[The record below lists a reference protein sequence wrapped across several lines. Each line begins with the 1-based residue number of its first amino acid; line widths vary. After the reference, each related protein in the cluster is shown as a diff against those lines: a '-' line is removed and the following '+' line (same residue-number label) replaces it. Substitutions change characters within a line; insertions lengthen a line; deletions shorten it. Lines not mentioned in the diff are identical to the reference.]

1 MEAKY
6 VIVLSALIFSL
17 IIVGETATTGNW
29 ELLKE
34 SIGISAMHAQ
44 LLPNDRVVMFDRTD
58 FGQSKISLP
67 EEKCRKLADGR
78 IDCSAHSVELNL
90 LNQDVRPLTVLT
102 DTWCSSGALAPD
114 GILIQSGG
122 SNTGERAVRTFQS
135 CGDCDWMEDQ
145 KGLVVPRWY
154 ASNQI
159 LPNGKFIVV
168 GGRGQFS
175 YEFIPK
181 SSLPSD
187 FKVFALPFLRET
199 RDAVENNL
207 YPFTHL
213 STDGNLFIFA
223 NTKSILFD
231 YINNRV
237 VRNDY
242 PVMPGGVSRNYPS
255 TGSSVLLPL
264 KLGSINSTSSA
275 APDAEVF
282 ICGGAPPTSYISAI
296 KGTFL
301 PAAKSCGR
309 LMITAEQP
317 EWVMEEMPIERVM
330 GDMLLLPTGDV
341 LIINGA
347 KKGAAGWYLGREP
360 VLNPVLYQPESSKYA
375 IMEPSK
381 IPRMYH
387 STAVLITDGRV
398 LVGGSNP
405 NKNYNFT
412 EQFPTEL
419 SVEVFSP
426 PYLSSG
432 PRPQISWAKPETEL
446 SYKQPISIGFTTKKN
461 GEFPFFDKL
470 FKKKTH
476 QQNGELEKVSVTLV
490 APSFNTHSFSMN
502 QRMMV
507 LEINRVRQLSSRTYV
522 IDCFAPPTPN
532 IAPPGY
538 YLLFVVHSGI
548 PSLGRWVHIS

>member
-6 VIVLSALIFSL
+6 VIVFSALIFSL
-17 IIVGETATTGNW
+17 FIGGETVTTGNW

-34 SIGISAMHAQ
+34 SIGISAMHTQ
-44 LLPNDRVVMFDRTD
+44 LLPNDRVIMYDRVD
-58 FGQSKISLP
+58 FGQSRILLP
-67 EEKCRKLADGR
+67 AEKCSNATNLKV
-78 IDCSAHSVELNL
+78 DCTAHSVELNL
-90 LNQDVRPLTVLT
+90 LDRSVRPLTVLT
-102 DTWCSSGALAPD
+102 DTWCSSGSLASD
-114 GILIQSGG
+114 GMLIQSGG
-122 SNTGERAVRTFQS
+122 SNNGEHAVRTFRP
-135 CGDCDWMEDQ
+135 CADCDWVEDQ
-145 KGLVVPRWY
+145 KWLDVPRWY

-159 LPNGKFIVV
+159 LPNGEVIVV
-168 GGRGQFS
+168 GGRGQFN

-181 SSLPSD
+181 SSLQSD
-187 FKVFALPFLRET
+187 SKVFELPFLKET
-199 RDAVENNL
+199 SDAVENNL

-213 STDGNLFIFA
+213 SPDGNLFIFA

-237 VRNDY
+237 VRDDY

-264 KLGSINSTSSA
+264 KLGLINSITGT
-275 APDAEVF
+275 PDAEVF
-282 ICGGAPPTSYISAI
+282 ICGGTPPTSYITAI

-309 LMITAEQP
+309 LVITAKQP
-317 EWVMEEMPIERVM
+317 NWVMEEMPMERVM
-330 GDMLLLPTGDV
+330 GDMILLPTGDV
-341 LIINGA
+341 LLINGA

-360 VLNPVLYQPESSKYA
+360 VLNPVLYQPESSKYE
-375 IMEPSK
+375 IMEASTT
-381 IPRMYH
+381 PRMYH
-387 STAVLITDGRV
+387 STAILITDGRV

-412 EQFPTEL
+412 EMFPTEL

-432 PRPQISWAKPETEL
+432 SRPQISWVKQGTEL
-446 SYKQPISIGFTTKKN
+446 SYKQAISIGFTSENN
-461 GEFPFFDKL
+461 GDVPLLDKL
-470 FKKKTH
+470 F
-476 QQNGELEKVSVTLV
+476 NGELENVSVTLV

-507 LEINRVRQLSSRTYV
+507 LQINKVREPSSGSYV
-522 IDCFAPPTPN
+522 IDCFAPATPN
-532 IAPPGY
+532 VAPPGY
-538 YLLFVVHSGI
+538 YLLFVVHNGI
-548 PSLGRWVHIS
+548 PSKGTWIHIS

>member
-6 VIVLSALIFSL
+6 VVVFSALIFSL
-17 IIVGETATTGNW
+17 FNLGETATTGSW
-29 ELLKE
+29 KLLKK
-34 SIGISAMHAQ
+34 SIGISAMHTQ
-44 LLPNDRVVMFDRTD
+44 LLPNDRVIMFDRTD
-58 FGQSKISLP
+58 FGQSKILLP
-67 EEKCRKLADGR
+67 EEICTDVSADDQ

-90 LNQDVRPLTVLT
+90 LDRKVRPLTVFT
-102 DTWCSSGALAPD
+102 DTWCSSGSLAPD
-114 GILIQSGG
+114 GMLLQSGG
-122 SNTGERAVRTFQS
+122 SGTGQRAVRTFRP
-135 CGDCDWMEDQ
+135 CANCDWTEDQ

-159 LPNGKFIVV
+159 LPNGKVIAV
-168 GGRGQFS
+168 GGRGQFN

-181 SSLPSD
+181 STLPSD

-231 YINNRV
+231 YVNNRV

-264 KLGSINSTSSA
+264 KLGSINSSIGA
-275 APDAEVF
+275 VPDAEIF
-282 ICGGAPPTSYISAI
+282 ICGGAPPNSYISAI

-309 LMITAEQP
+309 LMITAKQP
-317 EWVMEEMPIERVM
+317 KWVMEEMPIERVM

-341 LIINGA
+341 LLINGA
-347 KKGAAGWYLGREP
+347 KKGTAGWYLGREP
-360 VLNPVLYQPESSKYA
+360 VLNPVLYQPESGKFEL
-375 IMEPSK
+375 MQPSK
-381 IPRMYH
+381 TPRMYH
-387 STAVLITDGRV
+387 STAILIADGRV

-405 NKNYNFT
+405 NSNYNFT
-412 EQFPTEL
+412 EMFPTEL

-432 PRPQISWAKPETEL
+432 PRPRINLRKLKTEI
-446 SYKQPISIGFTTKKN
+446 SYKEPISIGFVSKKN
-461 GEFPFFDKL
+461 G
-470 FKKKTH
+470 
-476 QQNGELEKVSVTLV
+476 GMEKVFVTMV

-502 QRMMV
+502 QRMLV
-507 LEINRVRQLSSRTYV
+507 LKTNQVRQVTGNYHV
-522 IDCFAPPTPN
+522 IDCFAPDTPN

-538 YLLFVVHSGI
+538 YLLFVVRNGI
-548 PSLGRWVHIS
+548 PSRGSWMHIS

>member
-1 MEAKY
+1 MKAKD
-6 VIVLSALIFSL
+6 VIIFSALIFSFF
-17 IIVGETATTGNW
+17 IIGETATTGNW
-29 ELLKE
+29 KLLKK
-34 SIGISAMHAQ
+34 SIGISAMHTV
-44 LLPNDRVVMFDRTD
+44 LLPNDRVIMFDRTD

-67 EEKCRKLADGR
+67 EESCSKLVVDDKT
-78 IDCSAHSVELNL
+78 DCSAHSVELNL
-90 LNQDVRPLTVLT
+90 VDRTVRPLTVLT
-102 DTWCSSGALAPD
+102 DTWCSSGALGPD
-114 GILIQSGG
+114 GMLMQSGG
-122 SNTGERAVRTFQS
+122 SNNGQRAVRTIKP
-135 CGDCDWMEDQ
+135 CANCDWMEDQ

-159 LPNGKFIVV
+159 LPNGKIIVV
-168 GGRGQFS
+168 GGRGQFN

-187 FKVFALPFLRET
+187 FKVFALPFLKET

-213 STDGNLFIFA
+213 SPDGNLFIFA

-242 PVMPGGVSRNYPS
+242 PAMPGGVSRNYPS

-264 KLGSINSTSSA
+264 KLGLVNSTTDT
-275 APDAEVF
+275 PDAEVL
-282 ICGGAPPTSYISAI
+282 ICGGTPPNSYISAI
-296 KGTFL
+296 RGSFL

-309 LMITAEQP
+309 LMITAAQP
-317 EWVMEEMPIERVM
+317 TWQMEEMPIERVM

-360 VLNPVLYQPESSKYA
+360 VLNPVLYQPESSKFEM
-375 IMEPSK
+375 MEASK
-381 IPRMYH
+381 TPRMYH
-387 STAVLITDGRV
+387 STAILIADGRV

-405 NKNYNFT
+405 NSNYNFT
-412 EQFPTEL
+412 ELFPTDL

-432 PRPQISWAKPETEL
+432 SRPQISWAKPGTEL
-446 SYKQPISIGFTTKKN
+446 SYKQPISIGFVPKKN
-461 GEFPFFDKL
+461 
-470 FKKKTH
+470 
-476 QQNGELEKVSVTLV
+476 QQLENVSVTMV

-507 LEINRVRQLSSRTYV
+507 LKINQLHQVSSGYYI
-522 IDCFAPPTPN
+522 IDCFAPENSN

-538 YLLFVVHSGI
+538 YLLFVVQDGI
-548 PSLGRWVHIS
+548 PSRGRWMHIS

>member
-1 MEAKY
+1 MEAKH
-6 VIVLSALIFSL
+6 VIVFSALIFSL
-17 IIVGETATTGNW
+17 FIGGETVTTGNW

-34 SIGISAMHAQ
+34 SIGISAMHTQ
-44 LLPNDRVVMFDRTD
+44 LLPNDRVIMFDRVD
-58 FGQSKISLP
+58 FGQSNISLP
-67 EEKCRKLADGR
+67 EERCRKLADGR

-102 DTWCSSGALAPD
+102 DTWCSSGSLASD
-114 GILIQSGG
+114 GMLIQSGG
-122 SNTGERAVRTFQS
+122 SNDGEHAVRTFRP
-135 CGDCDWMEDQ
+135 CADCDWVEDQ

-159 LPNGKFIVV
+159 LPNGKVIVV
-168 GGRGQFS
+168 GGRGQFN

-181 SSLPSD
+181 SSLQSD
-187 FKVFALPFLRET
+187 FKVFELPFLKET
-199 RDAVENNL
+199 SDAVENNL

-213 STDGNLFIFA
+213 TPDGNLFIFA

-231 YINNRV
+231 YISNRV
-237 VRNDY
+237 VRDDY

-264 KLGSINSTSSA
+264 KLGLINSIIGT
-275 APDAEVF
+275 PDAEVF
-282 ICGGAPPTSYISAI
+282 ICGGAPPNSYITAI

-301 PAAKSCGR
+301 SAAKSCGR
-309 LMITAEQP
+309 LVITAAQP
-317 EWVMEEMPIERVM
+317 RWQMEEMPIERVM

-347 KKGAAGWYLGREP
+347 KKGSAGWYLGKEP
-360 VLNPVLYQPESSKYA
+360 VLNPVLYQPESSKYE
-375 IMEPSK
+375 IMEASK
-381 IPRMYH
+381 TPRMYH
-387 STAVLITDGRV
+387 STAILITDGRV

-432 PRPQISWAKPETEL
+432 PRPQIGWVKTGTEL
-446 SYKQPISIGFTTKKN
+446 SYKQPISIGFTSEKN
-461 GEFPFFDKL
+461 GDASLFGKL
-470 FKKKTH
+470 FKNK
-476 QQNGELEKVSVTLV
+476 NGELENVSVTLV

-507 LEINRVRQLSSRTYV
+507 LEVNQVRELSSKSYV
-522 IDCFAPPTPN
+522 IDCFAPATPN

-538 YLLFVVHSGI
+538 YLLFVIHNGI
-548 PSLGRWVHIS
+548 PSKGTWIHIS

>member
-1 MEAKY
+1 MKAKY
-6 VIVLSALIFSL
+6 AIVFSALIFSL
-17 IIVGETATTGNW
+17 FIVGETATTGNW
-29 ELLKE
+29 KLLKK
-34 SIGISAMHAQ
+34 SIGISAMHTQ
-44 LLPNDRVVMFDRTD
+44 LLPNDRVIMFDRTD
-58 FGQSKISLP
+58 FGQSRILLP
-67 EEKCRKLADGR
+67 AEKCSNATNAKL
-78 IDCSAHSVELNL
+78 DCTAHSVELNL
-90 LNQDVRPLTVLT
+90 LDRSVRPLTVLT
-102 DTWCSSGALAPD
+102 DTWCSSGSLAPD
-114 GILIQSGG
+114 GMLLQSGG
-122 SNTGERAVRTFQS
+122 SNSGERAVR
-135 CGDCDWMEDQ
+135 DQ

-159 LPNGKFIVV
+159 LPNGKVIVV

-187 FKVFALPFLRET
+187 FTVFALPFLRET
-199 RDAVENNL
+199 RDSVENNL

-213 STDGNLFIFA
+213 TPDGNLFIFA

-231 YINNRV
+231 YINNLV

-264 KLGSINSTSSA
+264 KLGLSNSTID

-282 ICGGAPPTSYISAI
+282 ICGGAPPTSYVSAI
-296 KGTFL
+296 RGTFL

-309 LMITAEQP
+309 LMITAAQP
-317 EWVMEEMPIERVM
+317 QWQMEEMPIERVM

-341 LIINGA
+341 LLINGA

-360 VLNPVLYQPESSKYA
+360 VLNPVLYQPESSKYE
-375 IMEPSK
+375 IMEASTT
-381 IPRMYH
+381 PRMYH
-387 STAVLITDGRV
+387 STAILISDGRV

-405 NKNYNFT
+405 NSNYNFT
-412 EQFPTEL
+412 EMFPTDL

-426 PYLSSG
+426 PYLSSSS
-432 PRPQISWAKPETEL
+432 RPQISWVKPSTEL
-446 SYKQPISIGFTTKKN
+446 SYNQAISIGFVPKRNETVDN
-461 GEFPFFDKL
+461 
-470 FKKKTH
+470 
-476 QQNGELEKVSVTLV
+476 VSVTMI

-507 LEINRVRQLSSRTYV
+507 LKTNQVRPVTSSYYIV
-522 IDCFAPPTPN
+522 DCLAPETSN

-538 YLLFVVHSGI
+538 YLLFVVQNGV
-548 PSLGRWVHIS
+548 PSRGKWTHIS

>member
-6 VIVLSALIFSL
+6 VVVFSALIFSL
-17 IIVGETATTGNW
+17 FIVGETANW

-34 SIGISAMHAQ
+34 SIGISAMHAV
-44 LLPNDRVVMFDRTD
+44 LLPNDRVIMFDRTD

-67 EEKCRKLADGR
+67 EERCVKLADGR

-90 LNQDVRPLTVLT
+90 LDQTVRPLTVQT
-102 DTWCSSGALAPD
+102 DTWCSSGALSSD
-114 GILIQSGG
+114 GVLIQSGG
-122 SNTGERAVRTFQS
+122 SNRGERVVRTFRP
-135 CGDCDWMEDQ
+135 CADCDWMEDQ

-159 LPNGKFIVV
+159 LPNGKIIVV
-168 GGRGQFS
+168 GGRGQFN

-181 SSLPSD
+181 SALKAD
-187 FKVFALPFLRET
+187 FKVFALPFLKET

-223 NTKSILFD
+223 NTRSILFD
-231 YINNRV
+231 YTNNRV
-237 VRNDY
+237 VRDDY
-242 PVMPGGVSRNYPS
+242 PAMPGGVSRNYPS

-264 KLGSINSTSSA
+264 KLGSANSTIG

-282 ICGGAPPTSYISAI
+282 ICGGAPPNSYVAAI
-296 KGTFL
+296 KGKFQ

-309 LMITAEQP
+309 LVITAKQP
-317 EWVMEEMPIERVM
+317 TWVMEEMPIERVM
-330 GDMLLLPTGDV
+330 GDMILLPTGDV

-360 VLNPVLYQPESSKYA
+360 VLNPVLYQPESSTYE
-375 IMEPSK
+375 IMEPSN

-387 STAVLITDGRV
+387 STAILIPDGRV

-405 NKNYNFT
+405 NQNYNFT
-412 EQFPTEL
+412 EMFPTEL

-432 PRPQISWAKPETEL
+432 ARPQISWVKPETEL
-446 SYKQPISIGFTTKKN
+446 SYKKPISIGFTSKN
-461 GEFPFFDKL
+461 KEGEYSFFDKFL
-470 FKKKTH
+470 KKKDDKH
-476 QQNGELEKVSVTLV
+476 KGKPENVYVTMV

-507 LEINRVRQLSSRTYV
+507 LEVNQVHQVTGKNYV
-522 IDCFAPPTPN
+522 IDCFAPATSY

-538 YLLFVVHSGI
+538 YLLFVVHDGI
-548 PSLGRWVHIS
+548 PSMGKWVHIS

>member
-6 VIVLSALIFSL
+6 VIVFSALILSIF
-17 IIVGETATTGNW
+17 IVGETATTGNW

-34 SIGISAMHAQ
+34 SIGISAMHTQ

-78 IDCSAHSVELNL
+78 IDCAAHSVELNL

-114 GILIQSGG
+114 GMLIQSGG
-122 SNTGERAVRTFQS
+122 SNTGERA
-135 CGDCDWMEDQ
+135 EDQ

-168 GGRGQFS
+168 GGRGQFN

-231 YINNRV
+231 YVNNRV

-242 PVMPGGVSRNYPS
+242 PVMPGGISRNYPS

-264 KLGSINSTSSA
+264 KLGSINSTTGA

-309 LMITAEQP
+309 LMITAKQP
-317 EWVMEEMPIERVM
+317 KWVMEEMPMERVM

-341 LIINGA
+341 LIING
-347 KKGAAGWYLGREP
+347 REP
-360 VLNPVLYQPESSKYA
+360 VLNPVLYQPESSKYE

-387 STAVLITDGRV
+387 STAVLITDGRI

-412 EQFPTEL
+412 EMFPTEL

-432 PRPQISWAKPETEL
+432 SRPEISWAKPEMEL
-446 SYKQPISIGFTTKKN
+446 SYKQPISIGFTSKKN
-461 GEFPFFDKL
+461 GEFPSFDKL

-476 QQNGELEKVSVTLV
+476 KQNGELENVYVTMV

-507 LEINRVRQLSSRTYV
+507 LEINQVRQLSGKSYV
-522 IDCFAPPTPN
+522 IDCFAPGTPN
-532 IAPPGY
+532 VAPPGF
-538 YLLFVVHSGI
+538 YLLFVVHDGI
-548 PSLGRWVHIS
+548 PSKGRWVHIS

>member
-6 VIVLSALIFSL
+6 VVVFSALIFSL
-17 IIVGETATTGNW
+17 FNLGETATTGSW
-29 ELLKE
+29 KLLKK
-34 SIGISAMHAQ
+34 SIGISAMHTQ
-44 LLPNDRVVMFDRTD
+44 LLPNDRVIMFDRTD
-58 FGQSKISLP
+58 FGQSKILLP
-67 EEKCRKLADGR
+67 EEKCSELATLGNT
-78 IDCSAHSVELNL
+78 DCTAHSVELNL
-90 LNQDVRPLTVLT
+90 LDRKVRPLTVLT
-102 DTWCSSGALAPD
+102 DTWCSSGSLAPD
-114 GILIQSGG
+114 GMLLQSGG
-122 SNTGERAVRTFQS
+122 NWNGERAVRS
-135 CGDCDWMEDQ
+135 VRPCANCDWMEDQ

-159 LPNGKFIVV
+159 LPNGKVIVV

-187 FKVFALPFLRET
+187 SKVFALPFLLET
-199 RDAVENNL
+199 SDVAENNL

-213 STDGNLFIFA
+213 SPDGNLFIFA

-231 YINNRV
+231 YVNDRV

-264 KLGSINSTSSA
+264 KLGLSNSTIDT
-275 APDAEVF
+275 PDAEVF
-282 ICGGAPPTSYISAI
+282 ICGGAPLTSYLTAI
-296 KGTFL
+296 RGTFL

-309 LMITAEQP
+309 LMITAAQP
-317 EWVMEEMPIERVM
+317 QWQMEEMPMERAM

-341 LIINGA
+341 LLINGA

-360 VLNPVLYQPESSKYA
+360 VLNPVLYQPESGKFEV
-375 IMEPSK
+375 MQPSK
-381 IPRMYH
+381 TPRMYH
-387 STAVLITDGRV
+387 STAILIADGRV

-405 NKNYNFT
+405 NSNYNFT
-412 EQFPTEL
+412 EMFPTEL

-432 PRPQISWAKPETEL
+432 SRPQINLAKLKTEI
-446 SYKQPISIGFTTKKN
+446 SYKKPISIGFVSKN
-461 GEFPFFDKL
+461 NEVIE
-470 FKKKTH
+470 
-476 QQNGELEKVSVTLV
+476 NVSVTMV

-502 QRMMV
+502 QRMLV
-507 LEINRVRQLSSRTYV
+507 LNINQVRQVTSTYHV
-522 IDCFAPPTPN
+522 IDCFSPETPN

-538 YLLFVVHSGI
+538 YLLFVVQNGV
-548 PSLGRWVHIS
+548 PSRGRWVHIS

>member
-6 VIVLSALIFSL
+6 VIVFSSLIFSL
-17 IIVGETATTGNW
+17 FIEGETATTGNW
-29 ELLKE
+29 KLLKK
-34 SIGISAMHAQ
+34 SIGISAMHTV
-44 LLPNDRVVMFDRTD
+44 LLPNDRVIMFDRTD

-67 EEKCRKLADGR
+67 EEKCSKLVVDDKT
-78 IDCSAHSVELNL
+78 DCSAHSVELNL
-90 LNQDVRPLTVLT
+90 LDRTVRPLTVLT
-102 DTWCSSGALAPD
+102 DTWCSSGALGPD
-114 GILIQSGG
+114 GILMQSGG
-122 SNTGERAVRTFQS
+122 SNNGQRAVRTIEP
-135 CGDCDWMEDQ
+135 CANCDWKEDQ

-159 LPNGKFIVV
+159 LPNGKIIVV

-181 SSLPSD
+181 SPAQSD
-187 FKVFALPFLRET
+187 FKVFALPFLQET

-213 STDGNLFIFA
+213 SPDGNLFIFA

-264 KLGSINSTSSA
+264 KLGSSNNTNG

-282 ICGGAPPTSYISAI
+282 ICGGAPPNSYITAI
-296 KGTFL
+296 KGRFL

-309 LMITAEQP
+309 LMITAEKPTWQ
-317 EWVMEEMPIERVM
+317 MEEMPIERVM

-360 VLNPVLYQPESSKYA
+360 VLNPVLYQPESSKYE
-375 IMEPSK
+375 IMEASN

-387 STAVLITDGRV
+387 STAILIADGRV

-405 NKNYNFT
+405 NSNYNFT
-412 EQFPTEL
+412 ELFPTDL

-432 PRPQISWAKPETEL
+432 SRPQINLAKLKTEL
-446 SYKQPISIGFTTKKN
+446 SYKQPISIGFVPKKN
-461 GEFPFFDKL
+461 EPIE
-470 FKKKTH
+470 
-476 QQNGELEKVSVTLV
+476 NVYVTMV

-507 LEINRVRQLSSRTYV
+507 LKINQVRQLTSIYYM
-522 IDCFAPPTPN
+522 IDCFAPETPN

-538 YLLFVVHSGI
+538 YLLFVVQNGI
-548 PSLGRWVHIS
+548 PSRGSWMHIS

>member
-6 VIVLSALIFSL
+6 VIVFLALIFSL
-17 IIVGETATTGNW
+17 FIVGETATTGNW
-29 ELLKE
+29 KLLKK
-34 SIGISAMHAQ
+34 SIGISAMHIV

-58 FGQSKISLP
+58 FGQSNISLP
-67 EEKCRKLADGR
+67 ADRCVKLADGR
-78 IDCSAHSVELNL
+78 TDCSAHSVELNL
-90 LNQDVRPLTVLT
+90 LDRNVRPLTVQT
-102 DTWCSSGALAPD
+102 DTWCSSGSLASD
-114 GILIQSGG
+114 GQLIQSGG
-122 SNTGERAVRTFQS
+122 SNRGERAVRTFLPCS
-135 CGDCDWMEDQ
+135 TCDWMEDQ

-159 LPNGKFIVV
+159 LPNGTIIVV
-168 GGRGQFS
+168 GGRGQFN

-181 SSLPSD
+181 SSSTAD
-187 FKVFALPFLRET
+187 FRVFALPFLRET

-213 STDGNLFIFA
+213 SPDGNLFIFA

-231 YINNRV
+231 YTNNRV

-242 PVMPGGVSRNYPS
+242 PAMPGGVSRNYPS

-264 KLGSINSTSSA
+264 KLGLINSTA
-275 APDAEVF
+275 DIPDAEVF
-282 ICGGAPPTSYISAI
+282 ICGGSPPNAYTSAI
-296 KGTFL
+296 RGNFL

-309 LMITAEQP
+309 LMITAKQP
-317 EWVMEEMPIERVM
+317 TWVMEVMPTERVM

-360 VLNPVLYQPESSKYA
+360 VLNPVLYQPESSTYET
-375 IMEPSK
+375 MEASTT
-381 IPRMYH
+381 PRMYH
-387 STAVLITDGRV
+387 STAILIPDGRV

-405 NKNYNFT
+405 NQNYNFT
-412 EQFPTEL
+412 EMFPTEL

-432 PRPQISWAKPETEL
+432 SRPQISWVKPATEL
-446 SYKQPISIGFTTKKN
+446 SYMTPFSIGFIPKKN
-461 GEFPFFDKL
+461 E
-470 FKKKTH
+470 TV
-476 QQNGELEKVSVTLV
+476 QNFSVTMV

-507 LEINRVRQLSSRTYV
+507 LKTNPVRQVSSIYYI
-522 IDCFAPPTPN
+522 IDCFAPPSPN

-538 YLLFVVHSGI
+538 YLVFVVHNGI
-548 PSLGRWVHIS
+548 PSRGRWVHIS

>member
-6 VIVLSALIFSL
+6 VIVFSALIFSL
-17 IIVGETATTGNW
+17 FNLGETATTGNW
-29 ELLKE
+29 KLLKK
-34 SIGISAMHAQ
+34 SIGISAMHTQ
-44 LLPNDRVVMFDRTD
+44 LLPNDRVIMFDRTD
-58 FGQSKISLP
+58 FGQSRILLP
-67 EEKCRKLADGR
+67 AEKCSNATNPKV
-78 IDCSAHSVELNL
+78 DCTAHSVELNL
-90 LNQDVRPLTVLT
+90 FDRSVRPLTVLT
-102 DTWCSSGALAPD
+102 DTWCSSGSLASD
-114 GILIQSGG
+114 GMLLQSGG
-122 SNTGERAVRTFQS
+122 SNNGERAVRS
-135 CGDCDWMEDQ
+135 IRACANCDWTEDQ
-145 KGLVVPRWY
+145 RGLVVPRWY

-159 LPNGKFIVV
+159 LPNGKVIVV

-187 FKVFALPFLRET
+187 FTVFALPFLRET
-199 RDAVENNL
+199 RDSVENNL

-213 STDGNLFIFA
+213 TPDGNLFIFA

-231 YINNRV
+231 YINNLV

-242 PVMPGGVSRNYPS
+242 PAMPGGVSRNYPS

-264 KLGSINSTSSA
+264 KLGLSNSTID

-282 ICGGAPPTSYISAI
+282 ICGGAPPTSYVSAI
-296 KGTFL
+296 RKTFL

-309 LMITAEQP
+309 LVITAQQP
-317 EWVMEEMPIERVM
+317 QWVMEEMPMERVM

-360 VLNPVLYQPESSKYA
+360 VLTPVLYQPESSKYE
-375 IMEPSK
+375 IMEASTT
-381 IPRMYH
+381 PRMYH
-387 STAVLITDGRV
+387 STAILIADGRV

-405 NKNYNFT
+405 NSNYNFT
-412 EQFPTEL
+412 EMFPTDL

-432 PRPQISWAKPETEL
+432 SRPQISWVKPGTEL
-446 SYKQPISIGFTTKKN
+446 SYKQAISIGFVPKRNETLDN
-461 GEFPFFDKL
+461 
-470 FKKKTH
+470 
-476 QQNGELEKVSVTLV
+476 VSVTMI

-502 QRMMV
+502 QRMLV
-507 LEINRVRQLSSRTYV
+507 LKTNQLRQVTSSYYI
-522 IDCFAPPTPN
+522 IDCLAPETSN

-538 YLLFVVHSGI
+538 YLLFVVQNGI
-548 PSLGRWVHIS
+548 PSRGKWTHIS